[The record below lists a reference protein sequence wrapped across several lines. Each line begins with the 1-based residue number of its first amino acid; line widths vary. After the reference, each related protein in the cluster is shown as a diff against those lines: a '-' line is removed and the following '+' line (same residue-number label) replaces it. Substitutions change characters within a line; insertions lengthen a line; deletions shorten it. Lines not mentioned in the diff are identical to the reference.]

1 MKFFQIKTSSISNR
15 IPQIGSFLLVTC
27 LSAFI
32 ILIVLQADNQS
43 DIKSDSTPTVN
54 VYSHRHYDTDQKLFR
69 RFTEI
74 TGIKVNVQTASADE
88 LITRLETE
96 GPNTKADLLITVD
109 AGRLQRAKERGLL
122 QSKSSKILESNVPE
136 YLRDPEGYWYGL
148 TKRARVIAYSL
159 DRVSEKELSTYEDL
173 ADPKWKGRILVRS
186 SENIYNQSLLASI
199 IAVHGE
205 ESATEWAHSV
215 VRNMARVPQGGDRDQ
230 VKDVAAGV
238 GDIAI
243 TNTYYLALLF
253 NGDDERDRQLAQK
266 IGIFFPNQG
275 NRGTHVN
282 VSGAGVT
289 AHSPNSDNA
298 IKLLEFLTDSEAQSL
313 YAKANFEYPVKP
325 GIEWATTLKE
335 WGEFLS
341 DTLNLSILG
350 ELNTSSVMVFD
361 RSGWR

>member
-1 MKFFQIKTSSISNR
+1 MKFFQIKTSSISYR
-15 IPQIGSFLLVTC
+15 IAQIGSFLLVTC

-32 ILIVLQADNQS
+32 IFIVLQIDNQS
-43 DIKSDSTPTVN
+43 DSKSENDHVVN
-54 VYSHRHYDTDQKLFR
+54 VYSHRHYDTDRKLFR

-74 TGIKVNVQTASADE
+74 TGIQVNVQTASADE

-96 GPNTKADLLITVD
+96 GPSTKADLLITVD

-122 QSKSSKILESNVPE
+122 QNTSSKVLESNVPAH
-136 YLRDPEGYWYGL
+136 LRDPEGYWYGL
-148 TKRARVIAYSL
+148 TQRARIIAYSL
-159 DRVSEKELSTYEDL
+159 DTVSEKELSTYEDL
-173 ADPKWKGRILVRS
+173 ADPKWRDRILVRS

-205 ESATEWAHSV
+205 GLATKWAQDV
-215 VRNMARVPQGGDRDQ
+215 VRNMARTPQGGDRDQ
-230 VKDVAAGV
+230 VKDIAAGV

-243 TNTYYLALLF
+243 TNTYYVALLF
-253 NGDDERDRQLAQK
+253 NGDDDKDRQLAQK
-266 IGIFFPNQG
+266 IGIFFPNQ
-275 NRGTHVN
+275 NDRGTHVN

-289 AHSPNSDNA
+289 VHSPNPENA

-313 YAKANFEYPVKP
+313 YAEANFEYPVKP
-325 GIEWATTLKE
+325 GIEWAATLKE
-335 WGEFLS
+335 WGEFRS

-350 ELNTSSVMVFD
+350 ELNTRAVMVFD